1 MCFDVCLP
9 PQMTPSPKAATT
21 PSTKSSRANARD
33 HTVGFVREL
42 QPRRRKLRSYE
53 KHVPE
58 EVFKQPD
65 HGVAVFHR
73 HLWATDR
80 AIFEPAAMHT
90 GARVAFYSS
99 NSEQLARDVQH
110 LLLRL
115 GICAT
120 LRCVPQKQG
129 YRPVWNVVVSGLP
142 ILAAFIRRIG
152 AVSER
157 KRRTVAAMRR
167 ALDGVQTEVDPRTN
181 GPRDWSWSVL
191 PEPPPVRQ
199 PPADWLKAAGP
210 FVAPVVRPSRAG
222 RSVAVGA
229 AVATLWLEGSKR
241 SPGTFD
247 DLAGLPVSTE
257 KCRWMAI
264 EFCRSTW
271 ESDGGLIRG

>member
-1 MCFDVCLP
+1 MCSGVCLP
-9 PQMTPSPKAATT
+9 PQMTPRPEAATT
-21 PSTKSSRANARD
+21 RSTKSSRADARD
-33 HTVGFVREL
+33 HTVEFVREL

-129 YRPVWNVVVSGLP
+129 YRPVWNVVVSGAPDLRR
-142 ILAAFIRRIG
+142 FIRRIG
-152 AVSER
+152 GG
-157 KRRTVAAMRR
+157 KRAETPHGGGDEKGARR
-167 ALDGVQTEVDPRTN
+167 
-181 GPRDWSWSVL
+181 
-191 PEPPPVRQ
+191 
-199 PPADWLKAAGP
+199 
-210 FVAPVVRPSRAG
+210 
-222 RSVAVGA
+222 GA
-229 AVATLWLEGSKR
+229 
-241 SPGTFD
+241 
-247 DLAGLPVSTE
+247 
-257 KCRWMAI
+257 
-264 EFCRSTW
+264 
-271 ESDGGLIRG
+271 DGG